1 MAATELRRRGVPD
14 ATVARLPAYLRVLAA
29 MADRGVRSTSSEE
42 LAAAVGVHSA
52 KVRKDLS
59 QLGTYG
65 VRGVGYDVQHLSL
78 EISRE
83 LGMTREWAVVIVGM
97 GHLGRALAGHRGFFA
112 RGFRVAGLFD
122 VDPAVIG
129 ERVGELT
136 IQHLA
141 DLPGTVRGRDAIG
154 VIATPESAA
163 QQVADALVAA
173 GVSSI
178 LNLAGGN
185 LAVPDAV
192 DVRPVEVAAELQI
205 LAFLRQRR
213 DFDVDLERVAP

>member
-42 LAAAVGVHSA
+42 LAAAVGMHSA

-136 IQHLA
+136 IQDLA

>member
-136 IQHLA
+136 IQDLA

-185 LAVPDAV
+185 LAVPDTV